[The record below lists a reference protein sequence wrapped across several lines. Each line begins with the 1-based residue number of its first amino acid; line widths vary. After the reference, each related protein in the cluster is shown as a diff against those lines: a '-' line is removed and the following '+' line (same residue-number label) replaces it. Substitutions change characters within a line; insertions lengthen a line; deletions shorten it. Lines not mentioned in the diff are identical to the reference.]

1 MSSNVER
8 TGIEV
13 LSFDECR
20 ELLAS
25 TQVGRIAFVSAGDID
40 VFPVNYAMVGHQIT
54 IRTAVGEKL
63 EAALMEQP
71 VSFEID
77 HFDTDAHTGWSV
89 LAKGVAHPVED
100 EDRERLEASGLRPW
114 AGTDQRD
121 HWIQI
126 RPHELTG
133 RRVWPPAEDD

>member
-1 MSSNVER
+1 MSPNVER

-20 ELLAS
+20 ELLAT
-25 TQVGRIAFVSAGDID
+25 TQVGRVAFISAGDVD
-40 VFPVNYAMVGHQIT
+40 VFPVNYVMVGHQIT

-71 VSFEID
+71 VSFQID
-77 HFDTDAHTGWSV
+77 HFDEETHSGWSV
-89 LAKGVAHPVED
+89 LAKGVGHPAAED
-100 EDRERLEASGLRPW
+100 DIERLEASGLHPW
-114 AGTDQRD
+114 AGTATRD

-133 RRVWPPAEDD
+133 RRVHPRSD